1 MKILLAIDGSDF
13 SKAAVEQFKGIPLP
27 SDTEVCILNVY
38 ENPIISGPNP
48 LAMGGTSSN
57 YFQEAISNAQKSAED
72 IVSSASKLLKDI
84 NSTISVTTSVVSGL
98 PKIAILE
105 KAETFGADLIVVG
118 SQGHGAFSHFLLG
131 SVSQSIASHAN
142 CSVMIAREKMKSE
155 FTVSED

>member
-1 MKILLAIDGSDF
+1 MRIVLAIDGSDF
-13 SKAAVEQFKGIPLP
+13 SQAAVKKLIRMPLP
-27 SDTEVCILNVY
+27 SNTEICILNVY

-57 YFQEAISNAQKSAED
+57 YYQEAIANAQKSAEV
-72 IVSSASKLLKDI
+72 IVSSASKLLKER
-84 NSTISVTTSVVSGL
+84 NRTISVTTSVVSGL
-98 PKIAILE
+98 PKKAILE

-142 CSVMIAREKMKSE
+142 CSVLIAREKDKK
-155 FTVSED
+155 